1 MQVVYGMFDLPAH
14 LAERCRLANSIRGPQ
29 SEGPI
34 IVWLKSSLRT
44 HENPAI
50 DAGRILSERFARPLL
65 VYQGIDERYPHANAR
80 HHNILL
86 DAAVDMHYGCKQ
98 LGIDYAL
105 HVAREG
111 HRPSVMKTFA

>member
-1 MQVVYGMFDLPAH
+1 MQIVHGMFDLPEH
-14 LAERCRLANSIRGPQ
+14 LAERCRLANSIQEPQ

-65 VYQGIDERYPHANAR
+65 VYQGIDERIHTQTLAITTFSSMP
-80 HHNILL
+80 LSTCTT
-86 DAAVDMHYGCKQ
+86 DASSW
-98 LGIDYAL
+98 AL
-105 HVAREG
+105 TTFCMLQGTVTG
-111 HRPSVMKTFA
+111 HLS